1 MSEARLRSASS
12 VIPSTARPLGIR
24 PAIEALPP
32 SKIGEVAAVGFGDP
46 SVLPLWF
53 GEGDL
58 PTPSFICEA
67 AVEALRK
74 GDTFYTFKRGIPP
87 LREAIAQYL
96 TRLHAKPVAADRIV
110 VTSAGM
116 GAIMLAA
123 QTLVE
128 PGDNVV
134 IVTPVW
140 PNINA
145 AVEALGGE
153 AREVALE
160 PTPAGGWRLD
170 LERVIAACD
179 AHTRAIFV
187 NSPSNPTGWMMDRAE
202 AAALLAFTRRR
213 GIWLMSDEVYE
224 RIVYDRP
231 VAASI
236 LDIAEPE
243 DRVMVI
249 NSFSKSWAMTGW
261 RMGWM
266 VTSEAI
272 HPVLDKLI
280 EINTSGAP
288 TFLQPAA
295 VTAIREGEPFV
306 KSMIERCRVGRDL
319 VIQGLARFPRIRVT
333 APAGAFY
340 AFFRVD
346 GMSDSLTFAKEIV
359 RRCKVGLAPGAAFGP
374 AGEGYLR
381 LCFASAPERLSEAL
395 ERLHPMLG

>member
-1 MSEARLRSASS
+1 M
-12 VIPSTARPLGIR
+12 R
-24 PAIEALPP
+24 PAIETLPA

-46 SVLPLWF
+46 AIVPLWF
-53 GEGDL
+53 GESDL
-58 PTPSFICEA
+58 PTPAFICDA
-67 AVEALRK
+67 AAEALRR
-74 GDTFYTFKRGIPP
+74 GETFYTFKRGLPS
-87 LREAIAQYL
+87 LREAIAHYAS
-96 TRLHAKPVAADRIV
+96 RLHARPVSAERVV

-145 AVEALGGE
+145 AVEALGGQ

-160 PTPAGGWRLD
+160 PTPEGGWRLD
-170 LERVIAACD
+170 MERLIAACD
-179 AHTRAIFV
+179 GATRAIFV
-187 NSPSNPTGWMMDRAE
+187 NSPSNPTGWMMSRAE
-202 AAALLAFTRRR
+202 AEALLAFARRR
-213 GIWLMSDEVYE
+213 GIWLISDEVYE

-231 VAASI
+231 VGDSL

-243 DRVMVI
+243 DRIIVI

-261 RMGWM
+261 RLGWM
-266 VTSEAI
+266 VTPEAL

-280 EINTSGAP
+280 EFNTSGAP

-295 VTAIREGEPFV
+295 ETAIGKGEEFV
-306 KSMIERCRVGRDL
+306 AGMVERCRIGRDL
-319 VIQGLARFPRIRVT
+319 VIQGLARFPRVRV
-333 APAGAFY
+333 APPAGAFY
-340 AFFRVD
+340 AFFRVE
-346 GMSDSLTFAKEIV
+346 GVTDSLAFAKDIV

-381 LCFASAPERLSEAL
+381 LCFASSPERLGDAL
-395 ERLHPMLG
+395 GRLEPMLG

>member
-1 MSEARLRSASS
+1 MSEARLRPAPSL
-12 VIPSTARPLGIR
+12 IPSPGRPLGIR
-24 PAIEALPP
+24 PAIAALPA
-32 SKIGEVAAVGFGDP
+32 SKIAEVAAVGFGDP
-46 SVLPLWF
+46 AILPLWF

-58 PTPSFICEA
+58 PTPAFICEA
-67 AVEALRK
+67 AAAALKR
-74 GDTFYTFKRGIPP
+74 GETFYTFKRGIPE
-87 LREAIAQYL
+87 LRQAIAHYL
-96 TRLHAKPVAADRIV
+96 SRLHAKPVGAERVV

-116 GAIMLAA
+116 SAIMLSA
-123 QTLVE
+123 QILVE

-134 IVTPVW
+134 ILSPVW

-145 AVEALGGE
+145 SVEAMGGE
-153 AREVALE
+153 ARAVGLQ
-160 PTPAGGWRLD
+160 PTAEGAWRLD
-170 LERVIAACD
+170 LDRLMAACD
-179 AHTRAIFV
+179 AATRAVFV
-187 NSPSNPTGWMMDRAE
+187 NSPSNPTGWMMSREE
-202 AAALLAFTRRR
+202 AAALLDFTRRR
-213 GIWLMSDEVYE
+213 GIWLMADEVYE

-236 LDIAEPE
+236 LDLAEPE
-243 DRVMVI
+243 DRVIVI

-261 RMGWM
+261 RLGWM
-266 VTSEAI
+266 VAPEAI

-280 EINTSGAP
+280 EFNTSGAP

-295 VTAIREGEPFV
+295 ATALREGEPFV
-306 KSMIERCRVGRDL
+306 ASLVERCRAGRDII
-319 VIQGLARFPRIRVT
+319 VEGLARFSRIRAT

-346 GMSDSLTFAKEIV
+346 GMSDSLNFAKEIV

-395 ERLHPMLG
+395 ERLRPMLG

>member
-1 MSEARLRSASS
+1 MSEARRIPLAPSAAS
-12 VIPSTARPLGIR
+12 PLGIR
-24 PAIEALPP
+24 PAIEALPA

-46 SVLPLWF
+46 AIVPLWF

-58 PTPSFICEA
+58 PTPAFIADA
-67 AVEALRK
+67 AIAALRE
-74 GDTFYTFKRGIPP
+74 GQTFYTHKRGIPE
-87 LREAIAQYL
+87 LRQAIAEYL
-96 TRLHAKPVAADRIV
+96 TRLHARPVGGERVV

-116 GAIMLAA
+116 SAIMLAC
-123 QTLVE
+123 QILVE

-134 IVTPVW
+134 IVSPVW

-145 AVEALGGE
+145 SVEALGGE
-153 AREVALE
+153 ARAVPLVA
-160 PTPAGGWRLD
+160 TPEGGWRLD
-170 LERVIAACD
+170 VERVIGACD
-179 AHTRAIFV
+179 ERTRAIFV
-187 NSPSNPTGWMMDRAE
+187 NSPSNPTGWMWRRDEAE
-202 AAALLAFTRRR
+202 ALLAAARKR

-231 VAASI
+231 VALSL

-243 DRVMVI
+243 DRIIVI

-261 RMGWM
+261 RLGWM
-266 VTSEAI
+266 VTCEAL

-280 EINTSGAP
+280 EFNTSGAP

-295 VTAIREGEPFV
+295 IAAIRDGEPFV
-306 KSMIERCRVGRDL
+306 ASMVERCRAGRD
-319 VIQGLARFPRIRVT
+319 IIMAGLATFSRVRAT
-333 APAGAFY
+333 PPDGAFY

-346 GMSDSLTFAKEIV
+346 GMTDSLEFAKEIV

-381 LCFASAPERLSEAL
+381 LCFASSPERLNEAL
-395 ERLHPMLG
+395 ERLRPMLG